1 MARKPKAA
9 AKGSIDARALG
20 LAARVHEAPRLAD
33 AKAARARVDELLKS
47 DKEAGL
53 RLAVALPEKSKARA
67 LLEGIADSSP
77 FLWEIAKS
85 DPRALAQLL
94 EASPEASLVRIV
106 EAVGKPA
113 RAAKSDDAVMRALRK
128 MRREAALLI
137 GLTDIGGVWTVM
149 EVTHALTRIADTAI
163 GTTVDFLL
171 AQAGRVGKIKLE
183 DAASPGAGSGYF
195 VLGMGKLG
203 AGELNYSSDID
214 LIVLYDRTVPLERG
228 LDPSSFFVR
237 LTRDLVRILQDRTP
251 DGYVFRVDLRLRPD
265 PGSTQ
270 IAVATDA
277 ALDYYERVG
286 QTWERA
292 ALIKARVI
300 AGDPS
305 AGERFLTDVSPF
317 VWRRYLD
324 HAAIADVHD
333 MKRQMHAF
341 RGHEE
346 IAVEGHN
353 IKLGRGGIR
362 EIEFFVQTQQLIAGG
377 RNPNLRG
384 RETLSSLDALATE
397 KWIGEEARDDLKE
410 AYLYLRR
417 VEHRIQMVADEQT
430 HTLPEEPEAL
440 DRFSRFFG
448 YKGRDEFAADLTKH
462 LHRVQAHYASLF
474 EDAPPLAA
482 IEGKFEF
489 PEGAD
494 DRETL
499 DTLRRLG
506 FKEPLAASTFVRDW
520 FKGAHRSLRAEAA
533 RADLAAIA
541 PAFVVAIARTGN
553 ADAAILA
560 ADRFFSALPGSVR
573 LLAALRTH
581 PALVQLLATILGTAP
596 RLGEIV
602 AQSPSVLDGLLDPA
616 FFGALPGEALLTE
629 RLDAILKQATND
641 EEFLDLTRR
650 FGREQQVLIGVR
662 LLSGTISANRAGEAY
677 ARLADILIR
686 AVHRRVEDRFAVVH
700 GRLKKSESAV
710 VALGKLGGNE
720 MTAGSDL
727 DLLLIYDYEE
737 KHAESDGER
746 PLHASQYY
754 ARLTQRLV
762 SALTTPTNAGKLYDV
777 DLRLRPSGRAGP
789 VATSLASFAIY
800 QREEAWTWEHMSLTR
815 ARVVSASPAF
825 RARVE
830 REIRDVLRADRDPGI
845 IARDAIEM
853 RDAIAEEKPDDDRW
867 DLKFAKGGQVDL
879 EFIAQ
884 YLELVHARAK
894 PQILDTHTGRVLEAA
909 QSLGFITK
917 GDGDALRAAFTLY
930 HNLTQV
936 LRLCLLR
943 KFDPKT
949 AGPGLLVLL
958 ARAGQLP
965 DFATLNAHLSETQ
978 AKVRLAFEKILG
990 AAAEAS

>member
-1 MARKPKAA
+1 
-9 AKGSIDARALG
+9 
-20 LAARVHEAPRLAD
+20 
-33 AKAARARVDELLKS
+33 
-47 DKEAGL
+47 
-53 RLAVALPEKSKARA
+53 
-67 LLEGIADSSP
+67 
-77 FLWEIAKS
+77 
-85 DPRALAQLL
+85 
-94 EASPEASLVRIV
+94 
-106 EAVGKPA
+106 
-113 RAAKSDDAVMRALRK
+113 MRALRR

-137 GLTDIGGVWTVM
+137 ALADIGGVWTVA
-149 EVTHALTRIADTAI
+149 EVTHALTGIANTAI
-163 GTTVDFLL
+163 GTTVNFLL
-171 AQAGRVGKIKLE
+171 AQAGKAGKIKLP
-183 DAASPGAGSGYF
+183 DPASPSTGVGYF

-214 LIVLYDRTVPLERG
+214 LIVLYERAAPLERG

-277 ALDYYERVG
+277 ALDYYERIG

-292 ALIKARVI
+292 AMIKARVI
-300 AGDPS
+300 AGDAA
-305 AGERFLTDVSPF
+305 AGERFLNEISPF

-384 RETLSSLDALATE
+384 RETLESLDSLAAE
-397 KWIGEEARDDLKE
+397 KWISEEARDQLKE

-417 VEHRIQMVADEQT
+417 VEHRIQMIADEQT

-440 DRFSRFFG
+440 DRFAKFFG
-448 YKGRDEFAADLTKH
+448 YKDRDAFAAELTTY
-462 LHRVQAHYASLF
+462 LRSVQAHYASLF
-474 EDAPPLAA
+474 EDAPPLAV
-482 IEGKFEF
+482 IEGKLEF
-489 PEGAD
+489 PEAAD

-499 DTLRRLG
+499 DTLRRIG
-506 FKEPLAASTFVRDW
+506 FKEPLAASAFVREW
-520 FKGAHRSLRAEAA
+520 LKGTHRALRAETA
-533 RADLAAIA
+533 RADLVAIA
-541 PAFVVAIARTGN
+541 PALIVALARTGN
-553 ADAAILA
+553 ADAAVLA

-581 PALVQLLATILGTAP
+581 PALLQLLATILGTAP

-602 AQSPSVLDGLLDPA
+602 AHSPSVLDGLLDPA
-616 FFGALPGEALLTE
+616 FFGALPGATLLTK
-629 RLDAILKQATND
+629 RLDEIVQQATSD

-662 LLSGTISANRAGEAY
+662 LLSGTISANQAGEAY
-677 ARLADILIR
+677 ARLADIVIR
-686 AVHRRVEDRFAVVH
+686 EVHRWIENRFASVH

-710 VALGKLGGNE
+710 IALGKLGGNE

-727 DLLLIYDYEE
+727 DLLLIYDYDEE
-737 KHAESDGER
+737 HAESDGER
-746 PLHASQYY
+746 PLHAAQYY
-754 ARLTQRLV
+754 ARLTQRIV

-815 ARVVSASPAF
+815 ARVVSATAAF

-830 REIRDVLRADRDPGI
+830 KEIRNVLRAERTPGI
-845 IARDAIEM
+845 VARDAIEM
-853 RDAIAEEKPDDDRW
+853 RGAIAEEKPGDERW
-867 DLKFAKGGQVDL
+867 DLKFAKGGLVDL

-884 YLELVHARAK
+884 YLQLVYAHDK
-894 PQILDTHTGRVLEAA
+894 PQILDTHTGRVLETA
-909 QSLGFITK
+909 QSLGFLTK
-917 GDGDALRAAFTLY
+917 ADGEALRAAFTLY
-930 HNLTQV
+930 HDLTQV
-936 LRLCLLR
+936 LRLCLAR

-949 AGPGLLVLL
+949 AGPGLLALL

-965 DFATLNAHLSETQ
+965 DFATLDAHLSETQ
-978 AKVRLAFEKILG
+978 AKVRAAFDRILG
-990 AAAEAS
+990 AAAEEN